1 MFLEVWFFRIW
12 LILKSKYLRLER
24 ACVDSIYGF
33 QSNIVVVWS
42 LFPRSFLREIEA
54 IFFHPFCI
62 NSVSDRQIQTYQQLR
77 YLGRQWLYKA
87 LVPFCC
93 QRAGTEKMKLM
104 TSQVTCINQCLSTGD
119 WWLFIRLVGLT
130 LYTLTSVCIFSILF
144 SIDSLRCWQGE
155 FAFTFKR
162 FFSWWSFP
170 FSFWP

>member
-1 MFLEVWFFRIW
+1 MVSSPILWSYDHYFLDHFYAR
-12 LILKSKYLRLER
+12 SKR
-24 ACVDSIYGF
+24 F
-33 QSNIVVVWS
+33 
-42 LFPRSFLREIEA
+42 
-54 IFFHPFCI
+54 FFHPFCI

-87 LVPFCC
+87 LVPFCY